1 MKTLKKTL
9 TILLTLAMVLSL
21 AACGG
26 DKGSSTTTNT
36 NTSTENTKNDASDT
50 KNDVA
55 EEVSDG
61 NNLKGKKITVLL
73 KSYTHMF
80 WIEAANEA
88 KALGEEYGCEVEIL
102 APTVANSNEEQIQL
116 IENSLVNPP
125 DLYVIVP
132 ADSAGIAPAIQ
143 QINDAG
149 IPLVNVNTKITDTS
163 VSYDSF
169 ISCNQ
174 YNLGHTT
181 VSTAIEKI
189 GEEGNAV
196 VIFGKPGAQTYV
208 ERGEGAD
215 AAFAEH
221 SGWTVLDNQIANG
234 DRTQAMTVMQ
244 TLLTKYDDID
254 MVFAQDGEMA
264 LGAMEA
270 IRQAGKTADIKVVGV
285 NSNAEMCQA
294 IADGNLFMTY
304 DDSAALQTRKG
315 FEVAN
320 MVLGGEDVED
330 VYYSEIALVDANNVA
345 EYAKRYE

>member
-9 TILLTLAMVLSL
+9 ALFLSLVMILAL

-26 DKGSSTTTNT
+26 DKGTETPKEDTKKEETTTPDT
-36 NTSTENTKNDASDT
+36 TTPDAAENEA
-50 KNDVA
+50 
-55 EEVSDG
+55 SDG
-61 NNLKGKKITVLL
+61 NYLKGKKVTVLL

-221 SGWTVLDNQIANG
+221 SGWTVLDNQIA
-234 DRTQAMTVMQ
+234 TV
-244 TLLTKYDDID
+244 T
-254 MVFAQDGEMA
+254 
-264 LGAMEA
+264 
-270 IRQAGKTADIKVVGV
+270 
-285 NSNAEMCQA
+285 
-294 IADGNLFMTY
+294 
-304 DDSAALQTRKG
+304 
-315 FEVAN
+315 
-320 MVLGGEDVED
+320 VLR
-330 VYYSEIALVDANNVA
+330 L
-345 EYAKRYE
+345 